1 MATYTNK
8 QDLIKAL
15 RNQLERNAS
24 VAAKACT
31 RIFEYQTAAEQETES
46 TRFYNRVG
54 FTGSDAGILSSF
66 AKQINRGRQLSEKQ
80 NYILK
85 KRMLKYAGQL
95 VKQSIEKGLIKYIN
109 GVYITAEKAQPAK
122 PSYDDSLAEEIKY
135 KNMYA
140 AWEAEQE
147 RKAFANDPY

>member
-1 MATYTNK
+1 MATYINK
-8 QDLIKAL
+8 QDLVKAL
-15 RNQLERNAS
+15 RKQLSDNAS

-46 TRFYNRVG
+46 TRFFNGVG

-85 KRMLKYAGQL
+85 KLMPKYAGQL
-95 VKQSIEKGLIKYIN
+95 VKQSIEKGLIKHVN
-109 GVYITAEKAQPAK
+109 GVYITAEKAK
-122 PSYDDSLAEEIKY
+122 SNYDAALAEEIKY

-147 RKAFANDPY
+147 RKAFMNDPY

>member
-8 QDLIKAL
+8 QDLVKAL

-46 TRFYNRVG
+46 TRFFNGVG
-54 FTGSDAGILSSF
+54 FTTIDAGILSSF

-85 KRMLKYAGQL
+85 KLMPKYAGQL
-95 VKQSIEKGLIKYIN
+95 VKQFIEEGLIKYVN
-109 GVYITAEKAQPAK
+109 GAYITAKKTK
-122 PSYDDSLAEEIKY
+122 PNYDAALAEEIKY

-147 RKAFANDPY
+147 RKAFMNDPY

>member
-15 RNQLERNAS
+15 RNQLERNVS

-46 TRFYNRVG
+46 TRFYNGVG

-85 KRMLKYAGQL
+85 KRMPKYAGQL
-95 VKQSIEKGLIKYIN
+95 VKQSIEKGLIKYVN
-109 GVYITAEKAQPAK
+109 GVYITTEKAQPVKA
-122 PSYDDSLAEEIKY
+122 YDNSLAEEIKY

-140 AWEAEQE
+140 TWEAEQE
-147 RKAFANDPY
+147 RKAFASDPY

>member
-8 QDLIKAL
+8 QDLVKAL
-15 RNQLERNAS
+15 RKQLSDNAS

-46 TRFYNRVG
+46 TRFFNGVG

-85 KRMLKYAGQL
+85 KLMPKYAGQL
-95 VKQSIEKGLIKYIN
+95 VKQSIEKGLIKHVN
-109 GVYITAEKAQPAK
+109 GVYITAEKTK
-122 PSYDDSLAEEIKY
+122 PNYDASLAEEIKY

-147 RKAFANDPY
+147 RKAFMNDSY

>member
-1 MATYTNK
+1 MATYANK
-8 QDLIKAL
+8 QDLVKAL
-15 RNQLERNAS
+15 RKQLSDSAS

-31 RIFEYQTAAEQETES
+31 RIFEYQIAAEQETES
-46 TRFYNRVG
+46 TRLFNSVG

-85 KRMLKYAGQL
+85 KLMPKYAGQL
-95 VKQSIEKGLIKYIN
+95 VKQSIEKGLIKHVN
-109 GVYITAEKAQPAK
+109 GVYITTEKAK
-122 PSYDDSLAEEIKY
+122 PNYDDSLAEEIKY

-140 AWEAEQE
+140 AWEVEQE
-147 RKAFANDPY
+147 RKAFMNDPY